1 MSAQEG
7 VREDAGHGGDAQRGS
22 PQGNGHGNA
31 SGDHKAPQAAGNGQL
46 TQPAE
51 ANGQLTQ
58 PAAANGQ
65 RQHAPAGQTQ
75 PAAANGQTRR
85 AAGGQP
91 PSAGGSGLREWA
103 RHPRTRMIA
112 LAAAIVAILAG
123 AGVYVVTSGNGGSA
137 FPYIGPG
144 VTFPGPF
151 RVMSVLP
158 APGSQQADGSQP
170 ITVSFSAPVGSHS
183 QIPTVTPN
191 VAGHWQA
198 NGDTMIFTPDL
209 PFSPSTQVKVT
220 VPGGGSGVQSAAGAA
235 LAGPKTVQF
244 TTAPYSTTRLDELLS
259 QLGYLPLQWQESE
272 LGMRTTSSQQAATS
286 LAGEETLAYDPPSGV
301 FNVAP
306 GYPAS
311 LADQWQTGADNVV
324 LRGAV
329 MAFQSEHNM
338 SITGDVTDGLW
349 NALFQAAMG
358 GQNNA
363 NGYTYAVADQV
374 DPETLTIYH
383 DGQVVMSSPANTG
396 IPASPTVNGTFPVY
410 EKFLNTIMSGTN
422 PDGSTYSDPVQ
433 FVSYF
438 NGGDAVHYFAR
449 GSYGFQQS
457 LGCVELPLG
466 AAQKAYPYLTYGSL
480 VNVTG

>member
-1 MSAQEG
+1 VSAQEG
-7 VREDAGHGGDAQRGS
+7 VREDADQGGDAQRGN
-22 PQGNGHGNA
+22 PAG
-31 SGDHKAPQAAGNGQL
+31 PAAMNGQ
-46 TQPAE
+46 
-51 ANGQLTQ
+51 G
-58 PAAANGQ
+58 
-65 RQHAPAGQTQ
+65 RQAG
-75 PAAANGQTRR
+75 
-85 AAGGQP
+85 GGQP
-91 PSAGGSGLREWA
+91 PSAGGPGMREWA
-103 RHPRTRMIA
+103 RRPRTRVIA
-112 LAAAIVAILAG
+112 LATAIAAILAG
-123 AGVYVVTSGNGGSA
+123 AGVYLVTWGSGRPA
-137 FPYIGPG
+137 FPFIGPG
-144 VTFPGPF
+144 VTYPGPF

-158 APGSQQADGSQP
+158 TPGSQQADGSQP
-170 ITVSFSAPVGSHS
+170 IAVSFSAPVGSHTAL
-183 QIPTVTPN
+183 PTVTPD

-198 NGDTMIFTPDL
+198 DGDTMIFTPDL
-209 PFSPSTQVKVT
+209 PFSPSTQVTVT
-220 VPGGGSGVQSAAGAA
+220 VPGGGSGVQSAAGAG
-235 LAGPKTVQF
+235 LATQETVQY
-244 TTAPYSTTRLDELLS
+244 TTASYSTTRLDEVLS

-272 LGMRTTSSQQAATS
+272 LGMRTTSSPAVATS

-301 FNVAP
+301 FNVAS

-311 LADQWQTGADNVV
+311 LADQWQTGSDNVV

-338 SITGDVTDGLW
+338 SVTGDVTSGLW
-349 NALFQAAMG
+349 NALFHAAMT
-358 GQNNA
+358 GQYNA

-383 DGQVVMSSPANTG
+383 DGQVVLSSPANTG
-396 IPASPTVNGTFPVY
+396 IPSAPTVNGTFPVY

-422 PDGSTYSDPVQ
+422 PDGSHYSDPVQ

-480 VNVTG
+480 VTVTGLHSSRPGPGGARSGARRAFELPQSSVTSLSRSCLSLAENAT